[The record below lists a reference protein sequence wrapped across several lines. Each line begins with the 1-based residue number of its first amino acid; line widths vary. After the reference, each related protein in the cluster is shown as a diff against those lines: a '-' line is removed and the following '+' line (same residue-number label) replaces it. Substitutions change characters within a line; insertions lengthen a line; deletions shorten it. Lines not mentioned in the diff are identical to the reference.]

1 MRERALEELA
11 EKLGQTVAWLKS
23 KLKALRNSYV
33 KAKKPSASGSA
44 RKNPTKRSTWL
55 LEKLQFLA
63 PHVAFRA
70 SVSNLDTVSCTTP
83 TSDLST
89 VELDDSIEDDNFSI
103 ENESWENNDTDTIE
117 IVKSTK
123 EPLKSRQINTKKRQA
138 DHEYSLIKNLSDSIS
153 QRNKKPKPDETSK
166 KNNMMHLENMYLKH
180 YQIWTV
186 QHVIWPNIK

>member
-123 EPLKSRQINTKKRQA
+123 EPLKSRQINTQKRQA
-138 DHEYSLIKNLSDSIS
+138 DHEYSLIKIFLIQFLKETRNPNLMKL
-153 QRNKKPKPDETSK
+153 Q
-166 KNNMMHLENMYLKH
+166 NNMMHLENMYLKH

>member
-1 MRERALEELA
+1 M
-11 EKLGQTVAWLKS
+11 
-23 KLKALRNSYV
+23 
-33 KAKKPSASGSA
+33 
-44 RKNPTKRSTWL
+44 
-55 LEKLQFLA
+55 
-63 PHVAFRA
+63 
-70 SVSNLDTVSCTTP
+70 SCTTP

-123 EPLKSRQINTKKRQA
+123 EPLKSRQINTQKRQA

-166 KNNMMHLENMYLKH
+166 KQYDAFGKYVSQALSDLDSATRHLAQHQINNIIFQAQTGMLT
-180 YQIWTV
+180 QDSQQAVVV
-186 QHVIWPNIK
+186 QPQYNQFRPIQSYHIPSTNNYPTSPFN